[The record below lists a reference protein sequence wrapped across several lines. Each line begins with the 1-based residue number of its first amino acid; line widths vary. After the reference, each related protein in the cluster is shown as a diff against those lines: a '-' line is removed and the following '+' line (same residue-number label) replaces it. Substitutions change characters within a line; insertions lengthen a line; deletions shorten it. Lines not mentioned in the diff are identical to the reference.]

1 VRRLLLVVPL
11 LAAVALF
18 GALRTRPDHSLAI
31 SYPAGWNL
39 ISGPDGSLVRGATG
53 VLYTFQ
59 PGDIDYEQI
68 PVTAPLHGGYGYW
81 AYFPTGGSIDLAAGT
96 PRYNV
101 TLLPGSYA
109 MIGNPSGQISASV
122 QGADDLELY
131 DPVSGTYSSSNQIPA
146 GQGAWA
152 TASGTIIVTGVGNNL
167 PITVVS
173 STPTPAPYSTA
184 APTSPYYAARCIDGT
199 YDYRALSAVTCQGHG
214 GIAVYGVGPMAQP
227 PTPTP
232 LSGRSQPQA
241 ACNDGKF
248 DYSGSVNPCSA
259 DGGVAYYI
267 ALPSQRVA
275 VSPAPT
281 QPAVAAAVPQTLNLS
296 VSLSPADCSA
306 SPVTA
311 TASVSATGFGA
322 TNGAAVVATV
332 VYSQQT
338 TGIQNTFQTSFAP
351 SSTAGQY
358 ATTIDISSQP
368 SHTRIDL
375 QVTASLPGATAN
387 ALATAECIKP

>member
-167 PITVVS
+167 PITVAGS
-173 STPTPAPYSTA
+173 PSPTTAPYATA
-184 APTSPYYAARCIDGT
+184 SPTTPFFTARCVDGT
-199 YDYRALSAVTCQGHG
+199 YDYMLLGPTTCRSHG
-214 GIAVYGVGPMAQP
+214 GIAILGRGGQP
-227 PTPTP
+227 VPAPSPINGTSAPTA
-232 LSGRSQPQA
+232 R
-241 ACNDGKF
+241 CNDGTF
-248 DYSGSVNPCSA
+248 DYGASVSVCSA
-259 DGGVAYYI
+259 HGGVAYYVN
-267 ALPSQRVA
+267 LPSQFVPDVVQPLISPIGCYLPSTGNTDGPTLCNDGCVSMSAGSEICTAHGGQAIVTTTDATSSGGSAGSSAGA
-275 VSPAPT
+275 VSSGGGAFGCGSRGGPGGPR
-281 QPAVAAAVPQTLNLS
+281 
-296 VSLSPADCSA
+296 
-306 SPVTA
+306 
-311 TASVSATGFGA
+311 TASGKCPS
-322 TNGAAVVATV
+322 
-332 VYSQQT
+332 YS
-338 TGIQNTFQTSFAP
+338 
-351 SSTAGQY
+351 
-358 ATTIDISSQP
+358 
-368 SHTRIDL
+368 H
-375 QVTASLPGATAN
+375 
-387 ALATAECIKP
+387 